1 MRRRSLWSSC
11 VDASMRTTHFL
22 IPGDQLKASAT
33 NFKIKKVPL
42 TTIIRWFGIRN
53 PLPPT
58 NDNQSAQKVSLH
70 THCVFP
76 RLPLLQLPC
85 SLLATNSTYQYQLA
99 TMISQRVIVLSA
111 LVALFAL
118 LSTADAQL
126 RANNKRVLL
135 EQEVRR
141 YRTDVS
147 VYLFGVRVVLRR
159 IMCWLAQYVMS
170 ARSSRD

>member
-1 MRRRSLWSSC
+1 MPAALLC
-11 VDASMRTTHFL
+11 VVCLHDEM
-22 IPGDQLKASAT
+22 PVVNGY
-33 NFKIKKVPL
+33 
-42 TTIIRWFGIRN
+42 
-53 PLPPT
+53 
-58 NDNQSAQKVSLH
+58 QSAQKVSLH

-147 VYLFGVRVVLRR
+147 VYLFGVGVVF
-159 IMCWLAQYVMS
+159 
-170 ARSSRD
+170 

>member
-1 MRRRSLWSSC
+1 
-11 VDASMRTTHFL
+11 
-22 IPGDQLKASAT
+22 
-33 NFKIKKVPL
+33 
-42 TTIIRWFGIRN
+42 
-53 PLPPT
+53 
-58 NDNQSAQKVSLH
+58 
-70 THCVFP
+70 
-76 RLPLLQLPC
+76 
-85 SLLATNSTYQYQLA
+85 
-99 TMISQRVIVLSA
+99 MISQRVIVLSA